1 MESEHK
7 VMRII
12 RVMSC
17 IRMAIGNKLEGA
29 LRGAVPSAVVLR
41 VDVDCMPVRVH
52 GRRRILKLHELVTH
66 QRPRGEEM
74 AIEFERAPEV
84 RDRLLVLRLERVVV
98 ADHAAGLGPVPARRA
113 IIARRA
119 IRAIE
124 EGIGFI
130 TVFRAMRAMLAMR
143 AMSAIR
149 AIEQG
154 S

>member
-1 MESEHK
+1 
-7 VMRII
+7 MRII

-17 IRMAIGNKLEGA
+17 IRMAIGNKLEGD

-41 VDVDCMPVRVH
+41 VDVDGMPVRVH
-52 GRRRILKLHELVTH
+52 GRRRILKLHELVAH

-74 AIEFERAPEV
+74 AIELERAPEV

-113 IIARRA
+113 IIRARRA

-124 EGIGFI
+124 EGVGFI

>member
-1 MESEHK
+1 
-7 VMRII
+7 MRII

-84 RDRLLVLRLERVVV
+84 SDRLLVLRLERVVV

-113 IIARRA
+113 IRARRAIIARRA

-124 EGIGFI
+124 EGIEFI